1 MTGSEILPHTVAIAA
16 SVARIDAAADVAALT
31 SCAADA
37 HGLSVALHREE
48 AGAALVT
55 GVLSRLNDFDR
66 RGLLEGLRQAR
77 TMQQILKSRYHIE
90 T

>member
-1 MTGSEILPHTVAIAA
+1 
-16 SVARIDAAADVAALT
+16 
-31 SCAADA
+31 
-37 HGLSVALHREE
+37 LSVALHREE